1 MFGQIAKRPSGP
13 RCEWSRRKQ
22 PLLAAVA
29 LCVLGACSRS
39 PTAPSTVTGVGG
51 SDVLS
56 LELSC
61 QSSLIVGEQSPCIA
75 VARLRSGG
83 TPLVSPLA
91 TWSTAPTSVVSVD
104 AIGAITGR
112 AAGQAVVTATYQG
125 RSAQATVS
133 VRFEDALR
141 IKAAIDQ
148 GEFRPGTAV
157 TMFLQG
163 YYSVASADVGRLS
176 LRISDENGLVTQ
188 TVPTTVVRGGDS
200 FLLSSSF
207 VVPQASTQVCRAAI
221 LEVGGVTISAPDPG
235 GSTLACVPV
244 RR

>member
-1 MFGQIAKRPSGP
+1 MFGQIANRRSGP
-13 RCEWSRRKQ
+13 YDWRCRKQ
-22 PLLAAVA
+22 PLLVA
-29 LCVLGACSRS
+29 LALSVIGACSRS
-39 PTAPSTVTGVGG
+39 PTAPSTVTVSG

-61 QSSLIVGEQSPCIA
+61 QGSLIVGEQAPCIA

-91 TWSTAPTSVVSVD
+91 TWSTAPPSVVAID
-104 AIGAITGR
+104 AIGTITGR
-112 AAGQAVVTATYQG
+112 SAGQAVVMATYQG
-125 RSAQATVS
+125 RSAQTTVS
-133 VRFEDALR
+133 VIFEDALR
-141 IKAAIDQ
+141 IKAALDQ
-148 GEFRPGTAV
+148 GEFRPGTTV

-176 LRISDENGLVTQ
+176 LRINDQNGMVTQ
-188 TVPTTVVRGGDS
+188 TLPATVARGGDF
-200 FLLSSSF
+200 FLLSSTF
-207 VVPQASTQVCRAAI
+207 VVPQASTQVCRAAV

-235 GSTLACVPV
+235 GSTLACLPI